1 MNTNSETMLRPQRVR
16 ATPIYSILTV
26 GASLIALAFTFL
38 LADSNFDMGAK
49 ALGFAGI
56 IGSFLSV
63 CTLLYFRQT
72 GRAKADIATRGLEIY
87 NDQIDN
93 GLLALG
99 QANELFAG
107 ALKTSDAF
115 RLTANRVKEFIAF
128 QSIDLL
134 LLDKTRTR
142 LVVAEADGS
151 DTRKGFEIDLNEG
164 IAGRSVRDRIV
175 EIGTESRSVGENV
188 QPVVAVPL
196 MHGAEVFGVLRM
208 YFDSDFEMSAID
220 ESVFDAI
227 GTRAAPLILSSI
239 AKEQSQANALT
250 DVTTDLPNERAFFLI
265 LENQIA
271 ESMRKRD
278 ERPLTVLAFDIKDFD
293 NINLRFGHAA
303 GDDVLNFAA
312 RVLKDH
318 LRQMDF
324 LAHSAGDEYL
334 AILPTASKE
343 ISQEIIARIHT
354 GFFGRKLR
362 LNDAESIEIEL
373 NVGWAAFG
381 DDGDTP
387 GQLLSVAQLR
397 KGQSKSS
404 KPNKVLWF
412 PQELA
417 N

>member
-1 MNTNSETMLRPQRVR
+1 M
-16 ATPIYSILTV
+16 
-26 GASLIALAFTFL
+26 
-38 LADSNFDMGAK
+38 
-49 ALGFAGI
+49 
-56 IGSFLSV
+56 
-63 CTLLYFRQT
+63 
-72 GRAKADIATRGLEIY
+72 
-87 NDQIDN
+87 
-93 GLLALG
+93 
-99 QANELFAG
+99 FAG

-188 QPVVAVPL
+188 QPVVAIPL

-208 YFDSDFEMSAID
+208 YFDSDFEMSAIN

-293 NINLRFGHAA
+293 DINLRFGHAA
-303 GDDVLNFAA
+303 GDDVLNFVA

-324 LAHSAGDEYL
+324 LAHSVGDEYM
-334 AILPTASKE
+334 AILPTASRE
-343 ISQEIIARIHT
+343 ISHEIIARIHT
-354 GFFGRKLR
+354 GFFGRKVR
-362 LNDAESIEIEL
+362 LNDTESIEIEL